1 MELEKSVIDRINSL
15 QDLPSL
21 PHILVKLMEA
31 CSDESGSLGDIA
43 TILSHDPSLCSKVLR
58 LVNSAYYGLG
68 SRVEGIDQAVAYLGT
83 SAVKN
88 IAVCSAVYQAFN
100 SRKGDKAFNLKVF
113 WWHSLKCALLARIF
127 AKEVAYGSPDEAF
140 VAGLLHDIGKLV
152 LWVNFSEKYTALIK
166 KYVNRPEMLTAA
178 ESQLGATHS
187 QIGAWLLDRWKF
199 QSFVADSA
207 LYHHEPLERVAHALP
222 LVQIVYTADKL
233 AGQTVEGREDGLRV
247 AEKLHGFSQ
256 QQVIGFL
263 ARSDEELE
271 EVARSFGI
279 EFEAPRESGED
290 LSDNDRETQ
299 ENLVHEVR
307 DSSLLLGTLR
317 NLVAAQEEKDI
328 LKVLQEGLKIL
339 FDVSQILFFLYDEE
353 KETLVGK
360 EVEGHATSSRISDLI
375 VPIGLEK
382 SLLVSCLSGE
392 KTLDS
397 FSLGQSSDLAITD
410 TQIIRFLRTDGMLCL
425 PLAVRAEY
433 VGVIVLGLDH
443 SQFSHL
449 GNHFKLLEMFSSEAA
464 LALRVAQLR
473 EGQLKRIQ
481 SERAGA
487 SFAVA
492 RKVVHEVNNPLGIMK
507 NYLKILGIKLK
518 DQGMELDE
526 LGIINEE
533 IDRIANII
541 GGLTAISDKQSRKW
555 APVDIN
561 ALINDL
567 IKLTAES
574 LMQKKKVALQVDLDP
589 ALPKL
594 MSEKDSLKQILINL
608 MKNASEAMTK
618 GGNLYLKTLHRGR
631 TLEGHQNRGFVEV
644 TVGDD
649 GPGIPA
655 EMKKRIFEP
664 FVSSKGAGHSG
675 LGLSIVLNLINALNG
690 SIVCQSEEGKGTRF
704 VIEFPV
710 GPSKAA
716 I

>member
-1 MELEKSVIDRINSL
+1 MEIEKSVIDRINRL

-21 PHILVKLMEA
+21 PHIIVKLMEA

-43 TILSHDPSLCSKVLR
+43 DIITNDPSLCSKVLR

-88 IAVCSAVYQAFN
+88 IAVCSAVYQTFN
-100 SRKGDKAFNLKVF
+100 SRKGDKAFNLKAF

-127 AKEVAYGSPDEAF
+127 AREVAYGSPDEAF

-166 KYVNRPEMLTAA
+166 KYENRPEMLNAG
-178 ESQLGATHS
+178 ERRLGATHS
-187 QIGAWLLDRWKF
+187 QVGAWLLDRWKF
-199 QSFVADSA
+199 QSFVADST
-207 LYHHEPLERVAHALP
+207 LYHHEPLERIAHALP

-233 AGQTVEGREDGLRV
+233 SGQTAGGRADGIRA

-256 QQVIGFL
+256 EQVLGFL
-263 ARSDEELE
+263 ARSDEELG

-279 EFEAPRESGED
+279 EIEAPRESGED
-290 LSDNDRETQ
+290 PSDSDRETQ
-299 ENLVHEVR
+299 EILAREVR
-307 DSSLLLGTLR
+307 NVSLLLGTIR
-317 NLVAAQEEKDI
+317 NLVAAQAEKDI
-328 LKVLQEGLKIL
+328 LKVLHEGLQIL
-339 FDVSQILFFLYDEE
+339 FDVEQILFFLYDDE
-353 KETLVGK
+353 KEILVGK
-360 EVEGHATSSRISDLI
+360 EVEGHAASSRISDLI
-375 VPIGLEK
+375 IPMGLEK
-382 SLLVSCLSGE
+382 SLLVSCLSGG
-392 KTLDS
+392 KSLDS
-397 FSLGQSSDLAITD
+397 FSLGQNPDLVITD
-410 TQIIRFLRTDGMLCL
+410 AQMIRFLETDGMLCL
-425 PLAVRAEY
+425 PLAVRDEY
-433 VGVIVLGLDH
+433 VGVIVVGLDR
-443 SQFSHL
+443 SKFSHL
-449 GNHFKLLEMFSSEAA
+449 GNHFKLLEMFSREAA
-464 LALRVAQLR
+464 LALWVEQLR
-473 EGQLKRIQ
+473 QRQLKRIQ

-507 NYLKILGIKLK
+507 NYLKILGIKLE
-518 DQGMELDE
+518 DQGIALDE
-526 LGIINEE
+526 IGIINEE
-533 IDRIANII
+533 IDRIARII
-541 GGLTAISDKQSRKW
+541 GGLTEISDKKSRKW

-567 IKLTAES
+567 VKLTAAS
-574 LMQKKKVALQVDLDP
+574 LMQQKKVAVQVDLDP
-589 ALPKL
+589 TLPKL
-594 MSEKDSLKQILINL
+594 MSERDSLKQIIINL
-608 MKNASEAMTK
+608 MKNASEAMAK

-631 TLEGHQNRGFVEV
+631 SLEGSESRGFVEV

-664 FVSSKGAGHSG
+664 FVSSKGGGHSG
-675 LGLSIVLNLINALNG
+675 LGLSIVLNLINGLNG

-704 VIEFPV
+704 KIELPV
-710 GPSKAA
+710 EPSKAF

>member
-375 VPIGLEK
+375 IPIGLEK

-392 KTLDS
+392 KALDS

>member
-1 MELEKSVIDRINSL
+1 
-15 QDLPSL
+15 
-21 PHILVKLMEA
+21 
-31 CSDESGSLGDIA
+31 
-43 TILSHDPSLCSKVLR
+43 
-58 LVNSAYYGLG
+58 
-68 SRVEGIDQAVAYLGT
+68 
-83 SAVKN
+83 
-88 IAVCSAVYQAFN
+88 
-100 SRKGDKAFNLKVF
+100 
-113 WWHSLKCALLARIF
+113 
-127 AKEVAYGSPDEAF
+127 
-140 VAGLLHDIGKLV
+140 
-152 LWVNFSEKYTALIK
+152 
-166 KYVNRPEMLTAA
+166 
-178 ESQLGATHS
+178 
-187 QIGAWLLDRWKF
+187 
-199 QSFVADSA
+199 
-207 LYHHEPLERVAHALP
+207 
-222 LVQIVYTADKL
+222 
-233 AGQTVEGREDGLRV
+233 
-247 AEKLHGFSQ
+247 
-256 QQVIGFL
+256 
-263 ARSDEELE
+263 
-271 EVARSFGI
+271 
-279 EFEAPRESGED
+279 
-290 LSDNDRETQ
+290 
-299 ENLVHEVR
+299 
-307 DSSLLLGTLR
+307 
-317 NLVAAQEEKDI
+317 
-328 LKVLQEGLKIL
+328 
-339 FDVSQILFFLYDEE
+339 
-353 KETLVGK
+353 
-360 EVEGHATSSRISDLI
+360 
-375 VPIGLEK
+375 
-382 SLLVSCLSGE
+382 
-392 KTLDS
+392 
-397 FSLGQSSDLAITD
+397 
-410 TQIIRFLRTDGMLCL
+410 MLCL
-425 PLAVRAEY
+425 PLAVRGEY

-464 LALRVAQLR
+464 LALRVEQLR

-631 TLEGHQNRGFVEV
+631 PLEGHQNRGFVEV

>member
-360 EVEGHATSSRISDLI
+360 DVEGHATSSRISDLI

-464 LALRVAQLR
+464 LALRVEQLR

-631 TLEGHQNRGFVEV
+631 PLEGHQNRGFVEV
-644 TVGDD
+644 TVGDE

>member
-68 SRVEGIDQAVAYLGT
+68 SRVDGIDQAVAYLGT

-207 LYHHEPLERVAHALP
+207 LYHHEPLERIAHALP

-233 AGQTVEGREDGLRV
+233 AGQTVEGREEGLRV

-263 ARSDEELE
+263 ARSDEELG

-392 KTLDS
+392 KALDS

-410 TQIIRFLRTDGMLCL
+410 AQIIRFLRTDGMLCL

-433 VGVIVLGLDH
+433 VGVIVVGLDH
-443 SQFSHL
+443 TQLSHL

-464 LALRVAQLR
+464 LALRVEQLR
-473 EGQLKRIQ
+473 EGQLRRIQ

-526 LGIINEE
+526 IGIINEE
-533 IDRIANII
+533 IDRIAHII

-574 LMQKKKVALQVDLDP
+574 LMKKKKVAVQVDLDP

-594 MSEKDSLKQILINL
+594 MSERDSLKQILINL

-618 GGNLYLKTLHRGR
+618 GGNLYLKTRHRGKP
-631 TLEGHQNRGFVEV
+631 LEGSQSRGFVEV

-655 EMKKRIFEP
+655 EMKRRIFEP
-664 FVSSKGAGHSG
+664 FVSSKGGGHSG

-710 GPSKAA
+710 RPSKAA